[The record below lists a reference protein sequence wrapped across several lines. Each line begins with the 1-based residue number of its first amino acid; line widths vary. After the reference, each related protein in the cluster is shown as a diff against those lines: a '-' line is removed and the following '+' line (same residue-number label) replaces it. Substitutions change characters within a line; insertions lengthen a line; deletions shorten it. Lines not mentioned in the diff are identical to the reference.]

1 MPYVNKVYFKNSQK
15 MSEIPDN
22 KVDLIITSPPYFNIK
37 DYSLDGRQQ
46 SKHSN
51 TKKNQIGDIIEYKSF
66 IKELLKV
73 WSECERVLKPN
84 GKLII
89 NTPLM
94 PMKKKE
100 FSTHYIGIYLI

>member
-46 SKHSN
+46 SKHS
-51 TKKNQIGDIIEYKSF
+51 
-66 IKELLKV
+66 
-73 WSECERVLKPN
+73 
-84 GKLII
+84 KLPFVKFT
-89 NTPLM
+89 NKHLS
-94 PMKKKE
+94 K
-100 FSTHYIGIYLI
+100 